1 MKMEL
6 GWAFTRTPNP
16 DKDTFEAAMD
26 VFTKNGISIDNFR
39 RVPHSPDCVHLFE
52 DTCLKRDYPKNKFED
67 LLYFARY
74 QTENLV
80 RKFLNLFGLNQVEK
94 RPVPDDTVNF
104 YLDQTRKR
112 ENAWLHYKYR
122 CSIHY
127 SPSHKLK
134 RTHYDIIIIIS
145 NFLVLFVPDAQY
157 ASIRLGNRTVRV
169 SDLQCT
175 QRNFP
180 VEINFFCGF
189 AGTCF
194 L

>member
-52 DTCLKRDYPKNKFED
+52 DTCLKRDYPRNKFED

-74 QTENLV
+74 QTENLL

-112 ENAWLHYKYR
+112 ENA
-122 CSIHY
+122 
-127 SPSHKLK
+127 
-134 RTHYDIIIIIS
+134 
-145 NFLVLFVPDAQY
+145 
-157 ASIRLGNRTVRV
+157 
-169 SDLQCT
+169 
-175 QRNFP
+175 
-180 VEINFFCGF
+180 
-189 AGTCF
+189 
-194 L
+194 